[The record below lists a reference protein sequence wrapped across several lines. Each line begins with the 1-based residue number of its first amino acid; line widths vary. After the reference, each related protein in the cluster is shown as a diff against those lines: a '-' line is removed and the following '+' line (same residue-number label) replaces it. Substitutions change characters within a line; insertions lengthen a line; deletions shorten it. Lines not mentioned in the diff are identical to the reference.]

1 MSNFEIFFFIQ
12 VTLTG
17 KKRRGRPSLLV
28 REGKRVEGGR
38 KKPGTKNR
46 GKKWEEKRLTKKRET
61 LEMIDEVLEVIGN
74 PFEDMSI
81 DEKKG
86 QLSTPFTND

>member
-1 MSNFEIFFFIQ
+1 M
-12 VTLTG
+12 
-17 KKRRGRPSLLV
+17 LV

-38 KKPGTKNR
+38 KKPGTKSR

-81 DEKKG
+81 DEKKRIAVYSFHKRLKVCIVCKIVTIVLKEYFLG
-86 QLSTPFTND
+86 KKS

>member
-1 MSNFEIFFFIQ
+1 M
-12 VTLTG
+12 
-17 KKRRGRPSLLV
+17 
-28 REGKRVEGGR
+28 GR
-38 KKPGTKNR
+38 KKINK
-46 GKKWEEKRLTKKRET
+46 KKRET

-86 QLSTPFTND
+86 